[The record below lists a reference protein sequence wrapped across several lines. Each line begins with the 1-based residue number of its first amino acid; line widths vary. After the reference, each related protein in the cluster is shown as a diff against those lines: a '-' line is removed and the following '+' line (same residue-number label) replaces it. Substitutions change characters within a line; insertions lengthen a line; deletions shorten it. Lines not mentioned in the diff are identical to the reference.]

1 MIRDEAEALL
11 DVLKAALPTPRLT
24 AVDTELWVEQLLPCH
39 PRVGA
44 LTVSWCIGRFAVRP
58 HLEEFAE
65 ALTERQLWWDRQDAV
80 GVVPADEPTDVAGPE
95 VASLALARARAALRG
110 SA

>member
-1 MIRDEAEALL
+1 MTPSKARALL
-11 DVLKAALPTPRLT
+11 AGLDKLSPRLSP
-24 AVDTELWVEQLLPCH
+24 VERELWVEQLLPHH

-44 LTVSWCIGRFAVRP
+44 LTVSWCIGRYSVRP
-58 HLEEFAE
+58 DLEEFAE
-65 ALTERQLWWDRQDAV
+65 ALTERQIWWDRQDAV
-80 GVVPADEPTDVAGPE
+80 GVVATEPVEVAAPE

>member
-1 MIRDEAEALL
+1 MTPSEARALL
-11 DVLKAALPTPRLT
+11 AGLDKRPPRLT
-24 AVDTELWVEQLLPCH
+24 PVERELWVEQLLPHH

-44 LTVSWCIGRFAVRP
+44 LAVSWCVGRYQVRP

-65 ALTERQLWWDRQDAV
+65 ALTERQIWWDRQDAV
-80 GVVPADEPTDVAGPE
+80 GVIADEPVDVADPE